1 MKGPSCLSCLRYFN
15 PVWGFS
21 VEYMHC
27 IMEGVVKLLLS
38 LWTDHTRSRGTLH
51 DLEPHLHLIDDRIA
65 QIQVPTEIPRKPRG
79 IQEHLKKWKGI
90 VMYRIHGLIIRV
102 KLMI

>member
-1 MKGPSCLSCLRYFN
+1 
-15 PVWGFS
+15 
-21 VEYMHC
+21 
-27 IMEGVVKLLLS
+27 MEGVVKLLLS
-38 LWTDHTRSRGTLH
+38 LWTDHTRPRGTLH